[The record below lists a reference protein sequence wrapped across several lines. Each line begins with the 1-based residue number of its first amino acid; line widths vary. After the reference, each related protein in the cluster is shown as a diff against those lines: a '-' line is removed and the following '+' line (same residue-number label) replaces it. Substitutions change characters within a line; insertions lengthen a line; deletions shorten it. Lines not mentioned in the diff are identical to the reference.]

1 MFGVETDQV
10 CIDPIKI
17 GDTLTYKQAYNFA
30 KMEESTI
37 AQMEV
42 LSINPRDKTL
52 INKIKCSPG
61 QTAMTRSPKHNSTQ
75 NKNQAS
81 GQPNLPE
88 AKNVMDMEE
97 TTNKETNVLLE
108 QHSAGTVSMHKK
120 KQLQLHEVRDQE
132 EY

>member
-1 MFGVETDQV
+1 MSYSLMFGVETDQV
-10 CIDPIKI
+10 CWDAIKI
-17 GDTLTYKQAYNFA
+17 GDTLTYKQVYNFT
-30 KMEESTI
+30 KMKESTI

-61 QTAMTRSPKHNSTQ
+61 QTAMTRSPKHNTTQ

-88 AKNVMDMEE
+88 
-97 TTNKETNVLLE
+97 TRGKECYGYGRNH
-108 QHSAGTVSMHKK
+108 Q
-120 KQLQLHEVRDQE
+120 
-132 EY
+132 